1 MITKPNQYVLKI
13 AGQAF
18 TQAVKNQETVQ
29 QAVGAAIEVAHK
41 LLLQE
46 NASLAQQVEGLERNN
61 QILMRSI
68 CPAGKCKL
76 NQEGK

>member
-1 MITKPNQYVLKI
+1 MITRPNQYVLKI

-29 QAVGAAIEVAHK
+29 QAVCAAIEVAHK

-46 NASLAQQVEGLERNN
+46 NASLTQQLKDVSRNNFILERN
-61 QILMRSI
+61 I
-68 CPAGKCKL
+68 CPAGKCRL
-76 NQEGK
+76 REEGK